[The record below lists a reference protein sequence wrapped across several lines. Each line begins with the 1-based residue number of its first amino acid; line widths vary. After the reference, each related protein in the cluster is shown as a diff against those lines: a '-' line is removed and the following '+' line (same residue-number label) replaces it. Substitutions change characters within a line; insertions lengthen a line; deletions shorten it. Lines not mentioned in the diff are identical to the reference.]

1 VIAVR
6 IILLVALLGSAGIV
20 VYGLL
25 FDRSG
30 QAIAF
35 TVAGLLVLGV
45 TSAVISVGLATLA
58 IGAGQEGRGIRAIAG
73 AFVGGLFALGAS
85 ASLILAVVLGY
96 TRMFA

>member
-1 VIAVR
+1 VIVR
-6 IILLVALLGSAGIV
+6 IILFVALLASAAV
-20 VYGLL
+20 VIYGLVL
-25 FDRSG
+25 DRSG
-30 QAIAF
+30 QAIAL

-45 TSAVISVGLATLA
+45 TSAVISVGLATQA

-85 ASLILAVVLGY
+85 ASLMLAVVLGY

>member
-1 VIAVR
+1 VIVR
-6 IILLVALLGSAGIV
+6 IILFVALLASAAV
-20 VYGLL
+20 VIYGLI

-30 QAIAF
+30 QAIAL

-45 TSAVISVGLATLA
+45 TSAVISVGLATQA
-58 IGAGQEGRGIRAIAG
+58 VGAGQEGRGIGAVAG

-85 ASLILAVVLGY
+85 ASLMLAVVLGY

>member
-1 VIAVR
+1 VIVR
-6 IILLVALLGSAGIV
+6 IILFVALLASAAV
-20 VYGLL
+20 VIYGLI

-30 QAIAF
+30 QAIAL

-45 TSAVISVGLATLA
+45 TSAVISVGLATQA
-58 IGAGQEGRGIRAIAG
+58 VGAGQEGRGIRAVAG

-85 ASLILAVVLGY
+85 ASLMLAVVLGY

>member
-1 VIAVR
+1 VIVR
-6 IILLVALLGSAGIV
+6 IILFVALLASAAV
-20 VYGLL
+20 VIYGLI

-30 QAIAF
+30 QAIAL

-45 TSAVISVGLATLA
+45 TSAVISVGLATQA
-58 IGAGQEGRGIRAIAG
+58 VGAGQEGRGIRAIAG

-85 ASLILAVVLGY
+85 ASLMLAVVLGY